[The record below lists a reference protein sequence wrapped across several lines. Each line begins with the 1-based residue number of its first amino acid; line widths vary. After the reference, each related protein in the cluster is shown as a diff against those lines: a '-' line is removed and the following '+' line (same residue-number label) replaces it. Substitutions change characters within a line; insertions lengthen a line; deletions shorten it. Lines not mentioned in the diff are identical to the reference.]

1 MKIAI
6 LGAGMIVADLLPITK
21 DFENIS
27 FTAIFGAENDR
38 ANMAEFA
45 EKYGIQ
51 EIFYDYTALLASDI
65 ADTIYV
71 ALPNFLHYQF
81 AKKALEA
88 GKSVIVEKPFTSN
101 LKEYEEL
108 ERLALEKKLFIFEAI
123 TNQYLANYQA
133 LKADLATIGDVKIVE
148 CNYSQYSSRY
158 DLFKAGTVL
167 PAFNPAM
174 SGGAL
179 MDLNIYNIHFVVGLF
194 DKPKEVNYLA
204 NIERGINTSGILI
217 LDYGH
222 LKAICIG
229 AKDCAA
235 PVVSTIQ
242 GNSGTIRVE
251 GPSNA
256 IDTYTYRLN
265 QEAPVVKDFKIHQ
278 HRMYDEFVAFEKI
291 LANHDFDEM
300 TARLAHSRTVMTI
313 IDQAKSSANIVF
325 DADEQK
331 RGWDKSPQSL
341 K

>member
-21 DFENIS
+21 DFENID
-27 FTAIFGAENDR
+27 FTAIFGTENDKEK
-38 ANMAEFA
+38 MTEFA
-45 EKYGIQ
+45 DQYGIS
-51 EIFYDYTALLASDI
+51 EIFYDYDTLLASDI

-71 ALPNFLHYQF
+71 ALPNFLHYPF

-88 GKSVIVEKPFTSN
+88 GKNVIVEKPFTSN
-101 LKEYEEL
+101 LTEYNEL
-108 ERLALEKKLFIFEAI
+108 EKLALEKKVFLFEAI

-133 LKADLATIGDVKIVE
+133 LKADLANIGDIKIVE

-158 DLFKAGTVL
+158 DLFKAGTIL

-194 DKPKEVNYLA
+194 GKPQKVEYLA
-204 NIERGINTSGILI
+204 NIERGIDTSGILV

-235 PVVSTIQ
+235 PVASAIQ
-242 GNSGTIRVE
+242 GDKGTIRVE
-251 GPSNA
+251 GPANA
-256 IDTYTYRLN
+256 VASYTYILN
-265 QEAPVVKDFKIHQ
+265 QEAPVVKDFKRHA

-291 LANHDFDEM
+291 IATNDFAEM
-300 TARLAHSRTVMTI
+300 TARLVHSRLVMEI
-313 IDQAKSSANIVF
+313 IETAKASANLVF
-325 DADEQK
+325 GADEK
-331 RGWDKSPQSL
+331 
-341 K
+341 